1 MIERIGNVFV
11 RLHNIYNAVCIV
23 LNGGLIKG
31 KWSDVRLWE
40 NQAALDAFLRGENVS
55 PIWEH
60 NGPNGI
66 TNEGMHYVLEVAFR
80 SDAMS
85 PVAQLAPWAAG
96 LIDDAS
102 FTAVAAGDTMASHAG
117 WIEATQYTEA
127 DRQTLA
133 FGAAAA
139 RAITA
144 QVSFTMNAT
153 KTIRG
158 LFITS
163 DDTKSGTTGTLFS
176 TALFASPPSVINGN
190 VLTANY
196 SLTD

>member
-1 MIERIGNVFV
+1 MNVYT
-11 RLHNIYNAVCIV
+11 RLWNAGRALLGITDST
-23 LNGGLIKG
+23 GLKG
-31 KWSDVRLWE
+31 KWSNLKLFV
-40 NQAALDAFLRGENVS
+40 NQAAADAYHGGDKSIVPLWSLDQ
-55 PIWEH
+55 
-60 NGPNGI
+60 PNGI
-66 TNEGMHYVLEVAFR
+66 TTPGINYLLEVGFR

-85 PVAQLAPWAAG
+85 PVAQLAPWYAG

-102 FTAVAAGDTMASHAG
+102 FSGVAAADTMASHSG
-117 WIEATQYTEA
+117 WLESDDYSEA

-133 FGAAAA
+133 FAAASA

-153 KTIRG
+153 KTLRG
-158 LFITS
+158 IFVVS
-163 DDTKSGTTGTLFS
+163 DDAKNGTTGKLWS
-176 TALFASPPSVINGN
+176 TALFGTPPSVVSGN